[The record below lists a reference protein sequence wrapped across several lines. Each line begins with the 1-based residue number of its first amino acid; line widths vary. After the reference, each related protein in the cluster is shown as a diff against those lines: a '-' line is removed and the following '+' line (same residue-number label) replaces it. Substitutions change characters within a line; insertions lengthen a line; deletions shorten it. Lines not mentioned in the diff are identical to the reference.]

1 MLQILRRLAESG
13 VDLERLLVVVTGN
26 DPSSNLPETLTD
38 IGIGRK
44 NVLIED
50 DLPMTTKRLAARLC
64 RTDAPVGVAG

>member
-1 MLQILRRLAESG
+1 
-13 VDLERLLVVVTGN
+13 VVVTGN

>member
-1 MLQILRRLAESG
+1 
-13 VDLERLLVVVTGN
+13 VVVTGN
-26 DPSSNLPETLTD
+26 DPSSNLPETLAD

-64 RTDAPVGVAG
+64 RTDAPMGVAG